1 MAISP
6 NTDFTSGQIL
16 TATQQNQFPRGIMA
30 LNTNTSSSA
39 SITAEALQ
47 ITSTSFTAVAN
58 RYYKITY
65 FEPDVVVNGATV
77 DYVFLRIRLT
87 NIAGAIQQSGT
98 AEISAQRSAAQ
109 IELIKTFTAGSVTIC
124 GTLTAAG
131 TGSIISNRAADK
143 VGYISVEDVGPA

>member
-6 NTDFTSGQIL
+6 NTDFSAGAIL

-30 LNTNTSSSA
+30 FNTNTSTSA
-39 SITAEALQ
+39 GITSEALQ

-65 FEPDVVVNGATV
+65 FEPDVQVNATTV
-77 DYVFLRIRLT
+77 DYVFARIRLT

-98 AEISAQRSAAQ
+98 AEISAQRSALE
-109 IELIKTFTAGSVTIC
+109 ISFIKTFTAGAVVIC

-131 TGSIISNRAADK
+131 GGTILANRAADK

>member
-6 NTDFTSGQIL
+6 NTDFSAGAIL

-39 SITAEALQ
+39 GITSEALQ

-65 FEPDVVVNGATV
+65 FEPDVVVNATTV
-77 DYVFLRIRLT
+77 DYIFARIRLT

-98 AEISAQRSAAQ
+98 AEVSAQRSAVEIQ
-109 IELIKTFTAGSVTIC
+109 LIKTFTAGTVTIC

-131 TGSIISNRAADK
+131 TGSVVANRAADK
-143 VGYISVEDVGPA
+143 VSYISVEDVGPA